1 VKGRRIPLAAT
12 TTLIAV
18 AAFTARGGEGILY
31 YVERGDIVF
40 TNTPS
45 RPDVRP
51 VPGLEGIKLS
61 LPSDL
66 PRTPYDPF
74 IQRVA
79 SEQGLDP
86 SLIKAVALVESGFDP
101 RAVSPKGARGLM
113 QLMPATARRYGVRD
127 PHDPYENLYA
137 GTRHLRDLLVEFQ
150 GDLPLALAA
159 YNAGAG
165 AVRRSGGIPAYRE
178 TRDYVRKVT
187 AKLGRGTRRAPPKPP
202 PEPGRPTVERDPD
215 GSIRIRN

>member
-1 VKGRRIPLAAT
+1 MNSRRIPVTLTAA
-12 TTLIAV
+12 LIVV
-18 AAFTARGGEGILY
+18 AALTAQGGDGILY
-31 YVERGDIVF
+31 YVENGQIVF

-45 RPDVRP
+45 RPDVRV
-51 VPGLEGIKLS
+51 VPGLEAIKLS
-61 LPSDL
+61 LPSGL
-66 PRTPYDPF
+66 PNTPYDPF

-86 SLIKAVALVESGFDP
+86 SLIKAVALVESGFNP
-101 RAVSPKGARGLM
+101 RAVSPKGAKGLM

-127 PHDPYENLYA
+127 PHDPYQNLYA
-137 GTRHLRDLLVEFQ
+137 GTRHLRDLLAEFQ

-165 AVRRSGGIPAYRE
+165 AVRRSGGIPAYPE

-187 AKLGRGTRRAPPKPP
+187 AKLGRATRHPAPEAPREAAPPVVQ
-202 PEPGRPTVERDPD
+202 RSAD
-215 GSIRIRN
+215 GSISISN

>member
-1 VKGRRIPLAAT
+1 MRGRRIPLAVTAV
-12 TTLIAV
+12 LIA
-18 AAFTARGGEGILY
+18 AAAVTARGGEGILY
-31 YVERGDIVF
+31 YVEGGEIVF

-51 VPGLEGIKLS
+51 VPGLEAIKLS
-61 LPSDL
+61 LPPDL
-66 PRTPYDPF
+66 PPTPYDPF
-74 IQRVA
+74 IRRVA

-86 SLIKAVALVESGFDP
+86 SLIKAVALVESGFNP

-150 GDLPLALAA
+150 GDVPLALAA

-187 AKLGRGTRRAPPKPP
+187 AKLGRSARRSSPVGPTEPK
-202 PEPGRPTVERDPD
+202 RPTVERGPD
-215 GSIRIRN
+215 GSIRISN